1 MSPFTSLPKE
11 LRLQIW
17 ALAYFA
23 EPPRLVALQT
33 KPHDESHGK
42 DFFCPRYSPSPAPT
56 IVNVCHEAR
65 VEAHF
70 QAEKARHLVRHHVGL
85 FPATPETM
93 YTEEYYFRFST
104 DILYIPLADQ
114 HTAHFDDSPDVG
126 FLPHFRRAVGGCDPF
141 TLRNV
146 AITKVMWNGV
156 HDGSVSNSLREFPCI
171 CRFVMLCPDED
182 RLKASRRNPFVR
194 SAYRIVTLY
203 RMDVRQQAGDMDL
216 DVYIDVDFATLEEGR
231 LRIIP
236 KREWGEWNGLGCEW
250 VEKDAVAKHV

>member
-65 VEAHF
+65 AEAHF
-70 QAEKARHLVRHHVGL
+70 QAEKAGHLVRHHVGL
-85 FPATPETM
+85 FPATPEAE
-93 YTEEYYFRFST
+93 YTEEYYFRFDT
-104 DILYIPLADQ
+104 DILYIPLADP
-114 HTAHFDDSPDVG
+114 HTAHFDDSPEVG
-126 FLPHFRRAVGGCDPF
+126 FLPHFRRAIGCDPS

-146 AITKVMWNGV
+146 AITKVVWNSIY
-156 HDGSVSNSLREFPCI
+156 DGSVSNSLREFPSI
-171 CRFVMLCPDED
+171 SRFIMMCPDED
-182 RLKASRRNPFVR
+182 RLSLKRRGIFER

-203 RMDVRQQAGDMDL
+203 RLDVRHLAGDMDM
-216 DVYIDVDFATLEEGR
+216 DVYVDVDIATLEMGR
-231 LRIIP
+231 LRIS
-236 KREWGEWNGLGCEW
+236 KKQEWREWDGLGCEW
-250 VEKDAVAKHV
+250 VGKDAVAKHI